1 MRFVNEVEIDRPVDE
16 VFAFLADFE
25 NVPRWNY
32 AIEETIKVSQG
43 PVVVG
48 TVYRQV
54 RSIPRRA
61 EESFEVTS
69 FERDRRLAIK
79 GTLGPFASELQYRL
93 EPVREGTSVT
103 NEVELKPRG
112 ILGIVGTLAT
122 SRVKE
127 AVAGNLSQ
135 LKRLLEGRGKPG

>member
-1 MRFVNEVEIDRPVDE
+1 MQFVNAVEIDCPADE

-32 AIEETIKVSQG
+32 AIGETTKISEG
-43 PVVVG
+43 PVGVG
-48 TVYRQV
+48 TAYRQV
-54 RSIPRRA
+54 RGIPRRA

-69 FERDRRLAIK
+69 FEPNRRLAIK

-93 EPVREGTSVT
+93 EPVGGGTRVT
-103 NEVELKPRG
+103 NEVGLKPRG
-112 ILGIVGTLAT
+112 ILGIVGQVAA

-127 AVAGNLSQ
+127 AVAENLGE
-135 LKRLLEGRGKPG
+135 LKRLLEARAQSG